1 MAVVA
6 GRYEGFWKMRGVFL
20 RHTIPGA
27 LVLTVVS
34 TALLLGGA
42 VYASSSVRL
51 RDAAENKLVALADA
65 RAASVQGY
73 LEGLE
78 SDVILTANT
87 RSLKDSVVA
96 LTNGWRIENER
107 SGNAGTALRDRYV
120 DKNPFSGGDLSKY
133 IIAQGSLYDTAH
145 AKLQPWMA
153 DLSTRRGLADVLLVS
168 PDKAVIYSM
177 AKGNDYGVPVT
188 SGPLADAVDAF
199 HDSPKAEAIR
209 VTDYMPY
216 APDRS
221 LPSAFLAT
229 PVVQVL
235 PDGKSQLLAVLVFRL
250 RSEGID
256 RIMQSSEGMGNT
268 GDTYLVGTDG
278 LLRSTS
284 RFSSEP
290 MVLHR
295 YEGSVNVG
303 AATEDGVEEASNGRG
318 ERVITA
324 RHPLQFHDVHWTV
337 LGEASVGEI
346 LAPVDAM
353 RLEMIEI
360 GGGLVLI
367 FSIAG
372 LMFARGITRP
382 LSAMSSTMQQMAGGD
397 RQIAIPALERTDEI
411 GLMAS
416 AMQVFKEALIQADE
430 LHAKEEAAQATRARR
445 AARLDAVLQA
455 FDSGVGTIIT
465 AVNAAASGL
474 ERTARTMSEGA
485 DETLYRATE
494 VAGAAEET
502 TSNVR
507 TVAAATEQ
515 LRTSITDISQR
526 VVESEKVTE
535 AAVTAAAR
543 ANGTVK
549 ELTETRER
557 IGAVIRLIHGIA
569 EQTNLLALN
578 ATIEAARAGE
588 AGKGFA
594 VVAGEVKRLATQTA
608 KATDEIS
615 SQITNMQSVTTGA
628 AAAIGEVVRV
638 MGDMK
643 QISGVINQAIEEQ
656 QMTASEIADNAQQAS
671 QATSAVTVIIN
682 DVAKSAD
689 VNKTAANAVLSSFR
703 DLTQESSRLGG
714 VVEQLLKDVR
724 AA

>member
-1 MAVVA
+1 
-6 GRYEGFWKMRGVFL
+6 MRGVFL

-34 TALLLGGA
+34 TALLLGFA

-96 LTNGWRIENER
+96 LGNGWRIENER
-107 SGNAGTALRDRYV
+107 SGSNAGSVLRDRYV
-120 DKNPFSGGDLSKY
+120 DKNPFAGGELSKY

-153 DLSTRRGLADVLLVS
+153 DLSARRGLDDVLLVS

-177 AKGNDYGVPVT
+177 AKGSDYAAVV
-188 SGPLADAVDAF
+188 SDGPLADAVDAF
-199 HDSPKAEAIR
+199 RESPKAEAIR
-209 VTDYMPY
+209 VTDYVAY
-216 APDRS
+216 APDRAV
-221 LPSAFLAT
+221 PSAFLAT

-235 PDGKSQLLAVLVFRL
+235 PDGKTQLLAVLVFRL
-250 RSEGID
+250 RSEGIN

-278 LLRSTS
+278 QFRSTS

-290 MVLHR
+290 MVLRH
-295 YEGSVNVG
+295 YDGSVNVT
-303 AATEDGVEEASNGRG
+303 AAADAGVGEARNGRD
-318 ERVITA
+318 EPVITA
-324 RHPLQFHDVHWTV
+324 RHPLQFHSIHWTV
-337 LGEASVGEI
+337 LAEASVGEI

-353 RLEMIEI
+353 RVEMIEI
-360 GGGLVLI
+360 GGGLTLL

-372 LMFARGITRP
+372 LIFARGITRP
-382 LSAMSSTMQQMAGGD
+382 LSAMSLAMQKMADGD
-397 RQIAIPALERTDEI
+397 RMITIPALERTDEI
-411 GLMAS
+411 GLMAG
-416 AMQVFKEALIQADE
+416 AMQVFKDALVRADE
-430 LHAKEEAAQATRARR
+430 LHAKDEASRAARARR
-445 AARLDAVLQA
+445 AARLDQVLRD
-455 FDSGVGTIIT
+455 FDSGVGTIIN
-465 AVNAAASGL
+465 AVNAAASSL
-474 ERTARTMSEGA
+474 ENTARSMSEGA

-515 LRTSITDISQR
+515 LRTSITDIGQR

-608 KATDEIS
+608 RATDEIS
-615 SQITNMQSVTTGA
+615 SQITNMQAVTTGA
-628 AAAIGEVVRV
+628 ATAIGEVVRV
-638 MGDMK
+638 MAAMK
-643 QISGVINQAIEEQ
+643 QISGVINHAIEEQ
-656 QMTASEIADNAQQAS
+656 QMTATEIADNAQQAS

-689 VNKTAANAVLSSFR
+689 VNKTSASAVLTSFR
-703 DLTQESSRLGG
+703 ELTQESNRLGG

-724 AA
+724 SA